1 MANKPNNP
9 SLWSRAK
16 SLAKQKFD
24 VYPSAYANGWAA
36 KYYKSKGGT
45 WRKGEQG
52 MYMEDGGKVSIKAGG
67 ENHVVYKKQ
76 TKQGEGKP
84 GHIMVNHPTMD
95 KGKWDTIDLTEM
107 NNKINTVSKGVTAT
121 KKWHK
126 ENPYPKK
133 KMQVGGMTGF
143 TPQTSAGTE
152 VVKNAI
158 AMTYMKEGGKMPSE
172 IARARFMAAAGGN
185 ESEAKSM
192 GTKYGYK
199 FQKAGVKRPP
209 ASMRAAIAE
218 GKQVQQMRQTM
229 SNPQAQQRIAQYKLE
244 VAKKNEVARQK
255 AIAGQQKRQAI
266 EDAQENAA
274 IKARID
280 QSVKAQGKDYRTE
293 TQAIGDKARLFGP
306 YSPLTTSGLV
316 KADPNSFFDNYL
328 NPVKF
333 IGDMASGLGAG
344 VADIIEQGVYTADYS
359 NLLKG
364 IATPVAAGATMGVLK
379 GPMHTLEKN
388 IATKTKNVLG
398 NTLGNTSISAAV
410 PATLAI
416 RGVVNTGAKTGI
428 KAAEHDIVYK
438 TTSPLSNKKYAKG
451 GIKEMYYMK
460 KGGQFPDRYK
470 KMGFSGVNQPKRTPG
485 ASKSHAVV
493 TKVGGDYKLIR
504 FGQQGVSGSP
514 KKAGE
519 SAAYAARRRSFKAR
533 HAKNI
538 AKGKSSAAYWANR
551 VKW

>member
-16 SLAKQKFD
+16 SLARQKFD

-45 WRKGEQG
+45 WRKGEMG
-52 MYMEDGGKVSIKAGG
+52 MEVMNTMRAGG
-67 ENHVVYKKQ
+67 INNPGFKSLPGYVQAKIKSNMQ
-76 TKQGEGKP
+76 T
-84 GHIMVNHPTMD
+84 
-95 KGKWDTIDLTEM
+95 
-107 NNKINTVSKGVTAT
+107 
-121 KKWHK
+121 
-126 ENPYPKK
+126 
-133 KMQVGGMTGF
+133 GGMTGF

-152 VVKNAI
+152 VVKNAM
-158 AMTYMKEGGKMPSE
+158 AMTYMKDGGKMPSE

-229 SNPQAQQRIAQYKLE
+229 SNPQAQQRIAQYKSE
-244 VAKKNEVARQK
+244 VAKKNEAARQK
-255 AIAGQQKRQAI
+255 AIAGQQRRQAA
-266 EDAQENAA
+266 ENKQEVAEM
-274 IKARID
+274 KARID
-280 QSVKAQGKDYRTE
+280 QSVEAQGKDYRTA
-293 TQAIGDKARLFGP
+293 TQATGDKLRLFGP
-306 YSPLTTSGLV
+306 SSPLVTSGLV
-316 KADPNSFFDNYL
+316 EADPNSFFDDYL

-333 IGDMASGLGAG
+333 IGDMASGLNAG
-344 VADIIEQGVYTADYS
+344 VADVIEQGVYTADYS

-364 IATPVAAGATMGVLK
+364 VATPVVAGATMGVLK
-379 GPMHTLEKN
+379 GPIHALEKN
-388 IATKTKNVLG
+388 IAAKTQNLVGNAFG
-398 NTLGNTSISAAV
+398 NTNISAAV

-416 RGVVNTGAKTGI
+416 RGAVNTGAKTGI
-428 KAAEHDIVYK
+428 KAAEHDIVHK
-438 TTSPLSNKKYAKG
+438 TTAPMSTKKYAEG

-470 KMGFSGVNQPKRTPG
+470 KMGFSGVNKPKRTPG
-485 ASKSHAVV
+485 ATKSHAVV

-519 SAAYAARRRSFKAR
+519 SASYAARRRSFKAR